1 MKPKF
6 KIGEKV
12 WIICSV
18 EEVNRQCPYCDGF
31 GHIDVKAKDGF
42 KFETKCPICDGSGLV
57 KTPVCDFGYTEPVEI
72 DGYAYIKINGEI
84 SIRYSISCSWSG
96 FTIQENHIFRTK
108 REAEVAIKNFNY
120 ANIQKRVLEIK
131 DTKSKD

>member
-18 EEVNRQCPYCDGF
+18 EETKTQCPYCDGF
-31 GHIDVKAKDGF
+31 GRIDAKAKDGF

-57 KTPVCDFGYTEPVEI
+57 RAQIWDFAYSEPKEI
-72 DGYAYIKINGEI
+72 DGYGYMKINGEI
-84 SIRYSISCSWSG
+84 VIRYSIFGSWSG
-96 FTIQENHIFRTK
+96 FNIQENQIFRTK

-120 ANIQKRVLEIK
+120 IGIQRRVLEIK